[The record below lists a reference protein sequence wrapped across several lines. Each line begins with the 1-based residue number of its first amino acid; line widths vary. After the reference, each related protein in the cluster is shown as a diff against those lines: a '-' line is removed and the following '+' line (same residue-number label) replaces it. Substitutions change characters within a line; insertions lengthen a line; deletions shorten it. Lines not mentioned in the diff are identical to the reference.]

1 MKVEVQ
7 ELDGCRRALAV
18 ETPQDVVQAAWE
30 EALGRVQRQAR
41 LPGFRKG
48 RVPRHL
54 IRLHF
59 ADEVRREVA
68 ERLIPDIYR
77 RAVAEAGLRPVEEPE
92 LRDLVLAEDQPL
104 RFTAAVEVK
113 PAITLGAYQGV
124 EVEHAPQPLTDADV
138 EAALQALAEQQAEL
152 RAVGR
157 PARDGDQVIV
167 DYAVT
172 PEGAEPREE
181 QGYAFPIG
189 QGRVLPEM
197 EEAVVG
203 LGAGD
208 EREVAVRFPET
219 HPREE
224 LRGKA
229 GHLRLRVVEV
239 KEKWVPAVDDDLAR
253 GLGSYQGLDDLRAA
267 VRKEL
272 EAQRESE
279 NRRELEAKVV
289 DAALAGH
296 DFAVP
301 EAMVH
306 REISHRLGH
315 ARERLRRDGID
326 PDALPWDYAKLTEE
340 LRPSAAR
347 AVQRALLL
355 EAVAEAE
362 GLTVPDEELDAE
374 VARIARESNR
384 NPQAVRS
391 LLERG
396 GELEGLRHAMREARA
411 LAFLVEH
418 ARIRS
423 GDENTPE

>member
-7 ELDGCRRALAV
+7 ELEGCRRTLAV
-18 ETPQDVVQAAWE
+18 EAPRDVVQAAWE
-30 EALGRVQRQAR
+30 EALRRVQRQAH

-48 RVPRHL
+48 RVPRDL
-54 IRLHF
+54 VRLHF

-77 RAVAEAGLRPVEEPE
+77 RAVTEAGLRPVEEPE
-92 LRDLVLAEDQPL
+92 LRDLLLAEDQPL

-113 PAITLGAYQGV
+113 PAITLGTYRGV
-124 EVEHAPQPLTDADV
+124 EVTHTPRPVADADV
-138 EAALQALAEQQAEL
+138 AAALQTLAEQQAEL
-152 RAVGR
+152 RAAAR
-157 PARDGDQVIV
+157 PAREGDQVIV
-167 DYAVT
+167 DYTVT
-172 PEGAEPREE
+172 PEGAEPRAE
-181 QGYAFPIG
+181 QGYAVVIG

-208 EREVAVRFPET
+208 ERELQIRFPET
-219 HPREE
+219 HPRED

-229 GHLRLRVVEV
+229 AHLRLRVAEV

-253 GLGSYQGLDDLRAA
+253 GLGGYQGLEDLREA

-272 EAQRESE
+272 EAQRERE
-279 NRRELEAKVV
+279 ERRGLEGKVV
-289 DAALAGH
+289 DAVLAGH

-301 EAMVH
+301 EALVL

-340 LRPSAAR
+340 LRPEAAR
-347 AVQRALLL
+347 AVRRALLL

-362 GLTVPDEELDAE
+362 GLTVPDEEVDAE

-396 GELEGLRHAMREARA
+396 GELEGLRYAMREAKA
-411 LAFLVEH
+411 LAFLIEH

-423 GDENTPE
+423 EDENAST